1 LTNGK
6 KDDEIHHPP
15 LIPPIKGGRIPS
27 SLGENLRLRETENTN
42 MARRRTKRKSPKS
55 NFFQKVKE
63 RTASKTRTVKK
74 ILLLLAFGFLAYR
87 FFAGPYGFLEI
98 HKLWSEKNSLEEESK
113 ALQAELIDMEIEKQR
128 LTDDPF
134 YLEKQARE
142 RLGMVREGEKVY
154 RVIQEDQAKSAEE
167 TEPTQPAAPD
177 TLSP

>member
-1 LTNGK
+1 VRG
-6 KDDEIHHPP
+6 I
-15 LIPPIKGGRIPS
+15 
-27 SLGENLRLRETENTN
+27 ENTK

-55 NFFQKVKE
+55 TFFQKVKE
-63 RTASKTRTVKK
+63 RTANKGRIAKR

-87 FFAGPYGFLEI
+87 FFAGPYGFVQI
-98 HKLWSEKNSLEEESK
+98 HSLWKEKNNLEEEAQ

-142 RLGMVREGEKVY
+142 RLGMVKEGERVY
-154 RVIQEDQAKSAEE
+154 RVIQEDQSKPAEE

-177 TLSP
+177 SLSP